1 MERQLEEGIEMLKAK
16 QNIKVRDRREYE
28 REIAKKRKTK
38 KERAKKENGSNIR
51 IA

>member
-1 MERQLEEGIEMLKAK
+1 MLKAK

-38 KERAKKENGSNIR
+38 KTKKERAKKENSSNIR